1 VAVDS
6 VLEQV
11 FHEDIY
17 EGTSPRASTAQSTS
31 IHMADTQ
38 LKNSVWRVKG
48 SNGFDGLDLE
58 EDVPI
63 EKVGD
68 YDCLVKIEAV
78 SLNFRDLMI
87 AQVW

>member
-1 VAVDS
+1 
-6 VLEQV
+6 
-11 FHEDIY
+11 
-17 EGTSPRASTAQSTS
+17 
-31 IHMADTQ
+31 MADTQ

-48 SNGFDGLDLE
+48 TNSFDGLELE